1 MRYRIL
7 GALRAVD
14 GQGRPCLLDRR
25 QSRILAVLLLSP
37 DRMVSRDHL
46 VDAVWNDSP
55 PATAVRQ
62 LQNCVSQLRHR
73 LAGDQGEHPIVAE
86 PTGYHIRLEAGQLDA
101 QVFET
106 SVAVATDQAA
116 VGRVADAASG
126 LRDALALWRGPALAG
141 IKGRV
146 IEAGSSRLDEQRLAV
161 LETCLELELGQGQQ
175 NEIIGELLHLVA
187 ANPLRERMVGLLMLA
202 LHASGRRSEAL
213 RAYDRLRHH
222 LGEELGLDPG
232 TNLQELHAGIL
243 RNAAPATPAAV
254 PRRTVPRQLPAPVR
268 HFVGREPILRE
279 LDTLAEDAAAQG
291 GALAVLHGTG
301 GIGKT
306 ALALQWAHRAAT
318 AFPDGQLFV
327 NLRGFD
333 PHRQPLPAA
342 TALRSLLGAL
352 GVTAEQ
358 IPADVEERA
367 SLYRSLLA
375 ERRMLIVLDNARAT
389 DQIRPLLPGGGGCMV
404 VATSRN
410 ELTSLVAVEGARPF
424 TLDLFS
430 VEEAQHLL
438 TGRLGAERLTTDP
451 QAVSDLIACCA
462 RLPLALAIMAAR
474 AAAHPTFPLST
485 FSGELTDTRRRLDAV
500 DGGDQFTQMRSV
512 LSWSY
517 QRLSAPVAQMF
528 RLLGLHGGTDITVA
542 AAAHLA
548 GRPALHTRHVL
559 TDLARSHLVTEHTM
573 GRYAMHDL
581 LSAYAGELAA
591 THESEAGRQ
600 RAIRR
605 LLTYYLYAAA
615 SADVLVTPHR
625 RRTPLPE
632 PVSPLDELPCFGGH
646 LEALSWL
653 ETERNNLTAV
663 VRLAHDTGEYATGWR
678 LANLLWGLFH
688 LGKYWDDWIATHRV
702 GLACA
707 QACEDTSAEFTMHSS
722 LGTAH
727 RELGRFAEARQCHHA
742 ALRIS
747 RRTADRRGE
756 AQALNGLGA
765 VYGDMRQSRLARQFL
780 RRSLQIRREIGDRW
794 GEAIT
799 VCNLGEED
807 LADGDLAAA
816 RHHFTVALTIRRD
829 IGDRWGEAM
838 TLSCLGQ
845 AFVAGKQYDEALT
858 HLSDALTMHREMND
872 LAMQASDLHH
882 LGRIEHELG
891 HGERGEQHLR
901 EARAIYQRLGMEPP
915 A

>member
-7 GALRAVD
+7 GALRVAD
-14 GQGRPCLLDRR
+14 GQGQPCLLDRR

-37 DRMVSRDHL
+37 NQMVSRDHL
-46 VDAVWNDSP
+46 VDAVWDDSP
-55 PATAVRQ
+55 PATAARQ
-62 LQNCVSQLRHR
+62 LQNCVSQLRQR
-73 LAGDQGEHPIVAE
+73 LAGNRDKHPIV
-86 PTGYHIRLEAGQLDA
+86 PDTTGYRIQLNAGQLDA
-101 QVFET
+101 QVFGT
-106 SVAVATDQAA
+106 SVALATDQAA
-116 VGRVADAASG
+116 AGRVTAAAAG

-141 IKGRV
+141 IKGRA
-146 IEAGSSRLDEQRLAV
+146 IEAGSNRLDEQRLAA
-161 LETCLELELGQGQQ
+161 LETCLELELAQGRQ
-175 NEIIGELLHLVA
+175 NEIIGELMHLVA

-202 LHASGRRSEAL
+202 LHTSGRRSEAIQT
-213 RAYDRLRHH
+213 YDRLRHH

-232 TNLQELHAGIL
+232 TTLQELHASIL
-243 RNAAPATPAAV
+243 RNSAPANPAAAPH
-254 PRRTVPRQLPAPVR
+254 RTAPRQLPVPAR

-279 LDTLAEDAAAQG
+279 LDTLAEEADAHG
-291 GALAVLHGTG
+291 GAIAVLHGTG

-306 ALALQWAHRAAT
+306 ALAVRWAHRAAT
-318 AFPDGQLFV
+318 FFPDGQLFV

-333 PHRQPLPAA
+333 PRRQPLPPA
-342 TALRSLLGAL
+342 TVLRSLLGAL

-375 ERRMLIVLDNARAT
+375 ERRMLIVLDNARGA
-389 DQIRPLLPGGGGCMV
+389 DQIRPLLPGGSGCMV

-424 TLDLFS
+424 TLDLLS
-430 VEEAQHLL
+430 VEESRQLL
-438 TGRLGAERLTTDP
+438 NGRLGEERLATDP
-451 QAVSDLIACCA
+451 QAVSELIACCA
-462 RLPLALAIMAAR
+462 RLPLALTIIAAR

-485 FSGELTDTRRRLDAV
+485 FSGELTGTQRRLDAV
-500 DGGDQFTQMRSV
+500 DGGDPLTEMRSV

-528 RLLGLHGGTDITVA
+528 RLLGLHGGTDIATT

-548 GRPALHTRHVL
+548 GRPTVHTRQLL
-559 TDLARSHLVTEHTM
+559 TDLVRSHMVNEHIM

-581 LSAYAGELAA
+581 LSAYAGELVT
-591 THESEAGRQ
+591 THESEAERQ
-600 RAIRR
+600 RATRR
-605 LLTYYLYAAA
+605 LITYYLYAAA

-632 PVSPLDELPCFGGH
+632 PVSPLHELPRFTGH
-646 LEALSWL
+646 LEALGWL
-653 ETERNNLTAV
+653 ETERNNLTAA
-663 VRLAHDTGEYATGWR
+663 VRLAHDSGEHAIGWR

-688 LGKYWDDWIATHRV
+688 LGKYWDDWIATNRV

-707 QACEDTSAEFTMHSS
+707 QSCEDTSAEFTMHSS
-722 LGTAH
+722 LGTAY
-727 RELGRFAEARQCHHA
+727 RELGRFAEARQCHHS

-747 RRTADRRGE
+747 RRTADRWSE

-765 VYGDMRQSRLARQFL
+765 VYGDMRRSRLARQFL

-807 LADGDLAAA
+807 LVNGDLDSA

-838 TLSCLGQ
+838 ALSCLGQ
-845 AFVAGKQYDEALT
+845 AFVAGKQYAEALT
-858 HLSDALTMHREMND
+858 HLSDALSMHREMND

-882 LGRIEHELG
+882 LGRTEHELG

-901 EARAIYQRLGMEPP
+901 EARAIYQRLGIPP
-915 A
+915 PT